1 MGVRSVLQRIHWL
14 NLDVVAGAVLS
25 AAAGSKLPDGKGE
38 INYWALASLGLTTW
52 FVYTLDRL
60 LDIRRKPV
68 PNTPRHQFHLQHA
81 AVLWKAAL
89 AAGIL
94 AAVITP
100 FLPLSL
106 IRWGLILTGVIALY
120 LFMVNRLGL
129 KSKWYFLKEPITA
142 LVYTGGIWGV
152 AFANQPDVSWQDK
165 SLAAIFGLIA
175 FQNLLLFSWMETQEG
190 KLSSPNFAS
199 IFREGLPNT
208 VNILILAAILA
219 LFLSINLTEIL
230 PYQRRF
236 AFTEMLMSLT
246 LLKIR
251 YDADFFLKNQRYRWI
266 GDGIFLF
273 ALWLL

>member
-25 AAAGSKLPDGKGE
+25 AAAGSKLPDGRGE
-38 INYWALASLGLTTW
+38 INYWALLSLGFTTW
-52 FVYTLDRL
+52 FIYTLDRL

-68 PNTPRHQFHLQHA
+68 PNTPRHQFHVKNA
-81 AVLWKAAL
+81 SILWKATITTGVL
-89 AAGIL
+89 AA
-94 AAVITP
+94 AITP

-106 IRWGLILTGVIALY
+106 IRWGLILTGVVALY

-142 LVYTGGIWGV
+142 LVYMGGVWGV
-152 AFANQPDVSWQDK
+152 AFANKADITWQDK
-165 SLAAIFGLIA
+165 SLAVMFGLIA

-199 IFREGLPNT
+199 IFREGLPKI
-208 VNILILAAILA
+208 VNFLILAALLT

-236 AFTEMLMSLT
+236 AFTEILMSLA

-251 YDADFFLKNQRYRWI
+251 YDSEFFLKNQRYRWI
-266 GDGIFLF
+266 GDGVFLF
-273 ALWLL
+273 SLWLL

>member
-25 AAAGSKLPDGKGE
+25 AAAGSKLPDGRGE
-38 INYWALASLGLTTW
+38 INYWALLSLGFTTW
-52 FVYTLDRL
+52 FIYTLDRL

-68 PNTPRHQFHLQHA
+68 PNTPRHQFHVKNA
-81 AVLWKAAL
+81 PILWKATIAVGVL
-89 AAGIL
+89 AA
-94 AAVITP
+94 AITP

-106 IRWGLILTGVIALY
+106 IRWGLILTGVVALY

-142 LVYTGGIWGV
+142 LVYTGGVWGV
-152 AFANQPDVSWQDK
+152 AFATKADITWQDK
-165 SLAAIFGLIA
+165 SLAVMFGLIA

-199 IFREGLPNT
+199 IFREGLPKI
-208 VNILILAAILA
+208 VNFLILAALLT

-236 AFTEMLMSLT
+236 AFTEILMSLA

-251 YDADFFLKNQRYRWI
+251 YDSEFFLINQRYRWI
-266 GDGIFLF
+266 GDGVFLF
-273 ALWLL
+273 SLWLL